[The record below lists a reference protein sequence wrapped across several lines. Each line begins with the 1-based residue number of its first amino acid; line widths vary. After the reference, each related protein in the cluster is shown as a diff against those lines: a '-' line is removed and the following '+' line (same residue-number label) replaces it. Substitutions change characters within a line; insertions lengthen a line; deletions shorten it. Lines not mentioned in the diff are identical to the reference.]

1 MTAVIRENLSEVLH
15 SVDLPS
21 WPCFMTDVHPEGMLG
36 LPDMAVAFLT
46 KPNPTKNVSYSL
58 ATQNSFNHNAAE
70 HLSIIEKHLVLVISG
85 EVSAMSS

>member
-1 MTAVIRENLSEVLH
+1 MTAVIRENLFEVLH

-36 LPDMAVAFLT
+36 LPDMPVAFLT

-58 ATQNSFNHNAAE
+58 ATQNSLNHNAAE
-70 HLSIIEKHLVLVISG
+70 HLSITKKHLVLVISG
-85 EVSAMSS
+85 EALAMSS

>member
-1 MTAVIRENLSEVLH
+1 MTAVIRENLFEVLH

-36 LPDMAVAFLT
+36 LPDTPVAFLT

-58 ATQNSFNHNAAE
+58 ATQNSLNHNAAE
-70 HLSIIEKHLVLVISG
+70 QPINHLETSGISYFWRG
-85 EVSAMSS
+85 FSHV